1 MKLTIPNFL
10 ISSFRTN
17 HAGETGAVF
26 IYKAILMVS
35 RDNEVI
41 DFSKNH
47 LKTESEHLRMIED
60 ILEKKFRSKL
70 IPLWKIAGFLTGF
83 IPSLFGKNFVFA
95 TIYYVESFVEKHYEQ
110 QIKSLGSIKKY
121 THIKRFIKKLQDD
134 EVSHKNEAR
143 FSAKKFSTLQVLWGS
158 IINSGSSFA
167 VKLSKKI

>member
-1 MKLTIPNFL
+1 MKLTIPDFL

-35 RDNEVI
+35 RDHEVI

-47 LKTESEHLRMIED
+47 LKTESEHLRMIEE
-60 ILEKKFRSKL
+60 ILEKKYRSRL
-70 IPLWKIAGFLTGF
+70 IPLWKVAGFLTGF
-83 IPSLFGKNFVFA
+83 IPSLLGKNFIFA

-143 FSAKKFSTLQVLWGS
+143 FSAKNFLHYKFFGEGV
-158 IINSGSSFA
+158 INSGSSFA

>member
-1 MKLTIPNFL
+1 
-10 ISSFRTN
+10 
-17 HAGETGAVF
+17 
-26 IYKAILMVS
+26 
-35 RDNEVI
+35 
-41 DFSKNH
+41 
-47 LKTESEHLRMIED
+47 MIEE
-60 ILEKKFRSKL
+60 ILEKKYRSKL
-70 IPLWKIAGFLTGF
+70 IPLWKVAGFLTGF
-83 IPSLFGKNFVFA
+83 IPSLLGKNFIFA